1 MLTILNNYY
10 LFQIFFY
17 PLAITI
23 FIEVVV
29 ACIIGFKKKEY
40 LSSIVLIN
48 IITNPIVVFLYYYVY
63 PNWKI
68 LENYG
73 IVVGFNIFLIVI
85 EILVVT
91 LEYFLLSFALKK
103 KGWKILALSV
113 IINTVSYF
121 LSYATTCDHYK
132 CLSLFC
138 ILFIMFCT
146 FHIFT
151 RRSKSSITKIVF
163 YISSLL

>member
-1 MLTILNNYY
+1 MLTTLNNYY

-23 FIEVVV
+23 FIEIVI
-29 ACIIGFKKKEY
+29 ACMIGFKKKEY
-40 LSSIVLIN
+40 LSSIILVN
-48 IITNPIVVFLYYYVY
+48 IITNPIVIFLCYYIY

-73 IVVGFNIFLIVI
+73 IVVEFNIFLIVI
-85 EILVVT
+85 EIFVVI
-91 LEYFLLSFALKK
+91 LEYVLLSFALRK
-103 KGWKILALSV
+103 KGWKILVLS
-113 IINTVSYF
+113 IIMNITSYF
-121 LSYATTCDHYK
+121 LSYATTCDHSR
-132 CLSLFC
+132 CLLLLC

-151 RRSKSSITKIVF
+151 RRSKSSITKIK
-163 YISSLL
+163 

>member
-1 MLTILNNYY
+1 MPTALNNFY

-48 IITNPIVVFLYYYVY
+48 IITNPIVIFLCYYIY

-68 LENYG
+68 LEGYG
-73 IVVGFNIFLIVI
+73 IVIGFNMFLIVI
-85 EILVVT
+85 EIFVVI
-91 LEYFLLSFALKK
+91 LEYVLLSFALRK

-113 IINTVSYF
+113 MMNITSYF
-121 LSYATTCDHYK
+121 LSYTTTCDHSQ
-132 CLSLFC
+132 CLLLLC

-151 RRSKSSITKIVF
+151 RRSKGSITNI
-163 YISSLL
+163 